1 VRGKDLVIVATTVGT
16 EELAL
21 AIGQGVVHK
30 RLATCVNI
38 FPNIRSIYRWKGKVC
53 DDGEFLLF
61 IKTLASEIPAVTALI
76 RRYNSEYDEY
86 ELPEVLVY
94 PIGWAE
100 PEFAAWWRSMV
111 AKPSRRKTR
120 RPATTPRKKKR
131 AAAR

>member
-1 VRGKDLVIVATTVGT
+1 VRGRDLVIVATTVGT

-21 AIGQGVVHK
+21 AIAQTVVHR
-30 RLATCVNI
+30 RLAACVNI

-61 IKTLASEIPAVTALI
+61 IKTLASEIPSVAALI
-76 RRYNSEYDEY
+76 RRYNKEYDEY

-100 PEFAAWWRSMV
+100 PEFAGWWRSMLV
-111 AKPSRRKTR
+111 KLPRQKTR
-120 RPATTPRKKKR
+120 RRIAPKKKKR